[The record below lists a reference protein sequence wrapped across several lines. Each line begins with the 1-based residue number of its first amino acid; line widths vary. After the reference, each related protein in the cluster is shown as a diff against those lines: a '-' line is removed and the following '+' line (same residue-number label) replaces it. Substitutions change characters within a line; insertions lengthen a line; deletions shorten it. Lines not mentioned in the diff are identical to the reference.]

1 MVCHY
6 VLQYMKKSI
15 WTIALTIVAGQV
27 TLAQNAPALRI
38 VESPRDTVFSAT
50 AEIVGATDPGTAVTV
65 NGLATKVYKTGT
77 FATTVDLALGANEIS
92 VEAVGSDGKAVTRS
106 LKCFRAEKPVV
117 VARPEAAADEPVMM
131 YSLPRQVVTLEDAYL
146 QYGNGDDRLGGSKMG
161 FIDQGITLQAVGAK
175 GSLYCVRLSGDRIAY
190 IPKRLTRPVDAVA
203 NQDAVNTGSWGIANT
218 GHTDDVTISL
228 PRRLAYQYRTESNP
242 SVIIVDIFGATDNSN
257 WITQRALELG
267 VIDHTDFGQISE
279 DTYRVYIYLKTP
291 HVWGYTVGYDG
302 NGSTLRISVRHRPAL
317 TLKGMT
323 VGLDAGHGGENPGA
337 ISPSGLLEKDVNLD
351 IIMRVRDLL
360 HKRGARTVL
369 TRDGDTGPSMSRRK
383 QIWRE
388 GNVDIAVSVHN
399 NAAGSYKVSGTAV
412 LYKHAFDRDL
422 ALCVAKRLVQ
432 TGLDLFGVV
441 GNFNFSL
448 NAPTFCPNVLVEGM
462 FMSSPEDEERLA
474 DPAFRQRVAEKI
486 VQGLEDY
493 LRQCK

>member
-1 MVCHY
+1 MNKF
-6 VLQYMKKSI
+6 LL
-15 WTIALTIVAGQV
+15 IAATAIMAGQV
-27 TLAQNAPALRI
+27 AMAQDVPMLRI
-38 VESPRDTVFSAT
+38 VESPRDTVTRAT
-50 AEIVGATDPGTAVTV
+50 VEIVGATEPETAVTV
-65 NGLATKVYKTGT
+65 NGLAVKVYKTGT
-77 FATTVDLALGANEIS
+77 FATTVDLAPGANDIR
-92 VEAVGSDGKAVTRS
+92 VDAVASNGATVTRT
-106 LKCFRAEKPVV
+106 LQCFRADRHLAVPLTAE
-117 VARPEAAADEPVMM
+117 EEIPVMM
-131 YSLPRQVVTLEDAYL
+131 YSSPRQVVTVEDAYL

-161 FIDQGITLQAVGAK
+161 FIDSEIVLEAIGAK
-175 GSLYCVRLSGDRIAY
+175 GSLYCVRLASDRIAY
-190 IPKRLTRPVDAVA
+190 IPKRLTRPVEVTTHTG
-203 NQDAVNTGSWGIANT
+203 AVNTESWSITNT
-218 GHTDDVTISL
+218 GRTDDVTIGL
-228 PRRLAYQYRTESNP
+228 PKRLAYQYSTESSP
-242 SVIIVDIFGATDNSN
+242 SVIVVDIFGATDNSN
-257 WITQRALELG
+257 WITQRTLDLG
-267 VIDHTDFGQISE
+267 IIDHTDFRQIGE
-279 DTYRVYIYLKTP
+279 DTYRVYIYLKTQ
-291 HVWGYTVGYDG
+291 HVWGYSVGYDG
-302 NGSTLRISVRHRPAL
+302 IGSTLRISVRHRPAL

-399 NAAGSYKVSGTAV
+399 NAAGSYKVTGTAV
-412 LYKHAFDRDL
+412 LYKHSFDRDL
-422 ALCVAKRLVQ
+422 AMCVARRLVQ

-448 NAPTFCPNVLVEGM
+448 NGPTFCPNVLVEGM
-462 FMSSPEDEERLA
+462 FMSSPEDEQRLA
-474 DPAFRQRVAEKI
+474 DPSFRQQVAEKI

>member
-1 MVCHY
+1 MNKF
-6 VLQYMKKSI
+6 LL
-15 WTIALTIVAGQV
+15 IAATAIMAGQV
-27 TLAQNAPALRI
+27 AMAQDVPMLRI
-38 VESPRDTVFSAT
+38 VESPRDTVTRAT
-50 AEIVGATDPGTAVTV
+50 AEIVGATEPGTAVTV
-65 NGLATKVYKTGT
+65 NGLAVKVYKTGT
-77 FATTVDLALGANEIS
+77 FATTVDLASGANDIR
-92 VEAVGSDGKAVTRS
+92 VDAVASNGATVTRT
-106 LKCFRAEKPVV
+106 LQCFRADRHLAVPLTTE
-117 VARPEAAADEPVMM
+117 EESPVMM
-131 YSLPRQVVTLEDAYL
+131 YASPRQVVTIEGAYL

-161 FIDQGITLQAVGAK
+161 FIDPEIVLEAIGTK
-175 GSLYCVRLSGDRIAY
+175 GSLYCVRLASDRIAY
-190 IPKRLTRPVDAVA
+190 IPKRLTRPADMATPTGVV
-203 NQDAVNTGSWGIANT
+203 NTESWSIVNTGR
-218 GHTDDVTISL
+218 TDDVTIGL
-228 PRRLAYQYRTESNP
+228 PRRLAYRYSTESSP
-242 SVIIVDIFGATDNSN
+242 SAIVVDIFGATDNSN
-257 WITQRALELG
+257 WITQRTLDLG
-267 VIDHTDFGQISE
+267 IIDHTDFRQVGE
-279 DTYRVYIYLKTP
+279 DTYRVYIYLKTS

-302 NGSTLRISVRHRPAL
+302 IGSTLRISVRHRPEL

-323 VGLDAGHGGENPGA
+323 IGLDAGHGGENPGA

-399 NAAGSYKVSGTAV
+399 NAAGSYKATGTAV
-412 LYKHAFDRDL
+412 LYKHSFDRDL
-422 ALCVAKRLVQ
+422 AMCVARRLVQ

-448 NAPTFCPNVLVEGM
+448 NGPTFCPNVLVEGM
-462 FMSSPEDEERLA
+462 FMSSPEDEQRLA
-474 DPAFRQRVAEKI
+474 DPSFRQQVAEKI

>member
-1 MVCHY
+1 
-6 VLQYMKKSI
+6 MKKLLLVAA
-15 WTIALTIVAGQV
+15 TAVMAGQAAMAQDV
-27 TLAQNAPALRI
+27 PTLRL
-38 VESPRDTVFSAT
+38 VESPRDTVTRAT
-50 AEIVGATDPGTAVTV
+50 AEIVGATEPGTAVAV
-65 NGLATKVYKTGT
+65 NGIAVKVYKTGT
-77 FATTVDLALGANEIS
+77 FATTVDLTPGANDIR
-92 VEAVGSDGKAVTRS
+92 VEAVASNGTIATRT
-106 LKCFRAEKPVV
+106 LQCFRADKPRVVEKS
-117 VARPEAAADEPVMM
+117 ATEAEEPIMM
-131 YSLPRQVVTLEDAYL
+131 YASPRQVETLEDAYL

-161 FIDQGITLQAVGAK
+161 FIDPKIVLEAIGAK
-175 GSLYCVRLSGDRIAY
+175 GSLYCVRLASDRIAY
-190 IPKRLTRPVDAVA
+190 IPKRLTRPTDVTIHTG
-203 NQDAVNTGSWGIANT
+203 AVNTGSWSITNT
-218 GHTDDVTISL
+218 GRTDDVTIDL
-228 PRRLAYQYRTESNP
+228 PGRLAYQYSTESSP
-242 SVIIVDIFGATDNSN
+242 TAIVVDIFGATDNSN
-257 WITQRALELG
+257 WITQRTLDLG
-267 VIDHTDFGQISE
+267 IIDHTDFRQIGE

-291 HVWGYTVGYDG
+291 HIWGYTVGYDG
-302 NGSTLRISVRHRPAL
+302 TSSTLRISVRHRPAL

-351 IIMRVRDLL
+351 IIMRVRELL
-360 HKRGARTVL
+360 HKRGAVTVL

-412 LYKHAFDRDL
+412 LYKHSFDRDL
-422 ALCVAKRLVQ
+422 AMCVARRLTQ

-474 DPAFRQRVAEKI
+474 DPAFRQKVAEKI
-486 VQGLEDY
+486 VRGLEDY
-493 LRQCK
+493 LNQCK